1 MDYIKYIRS
10 RVGKDLINLTGVNV
24 LIINSKNEV
33 LLQKR
38 GEYPFKWGLIGGITE
53 LGESLEDTA
62 FREAFE
68 ETGLRIRNLNLLDTS
83 SGKDCH
89 LKLPN
94 GDEAYFIT
102 IGFYTKTYEGEL
114 LVDGKEKMDLKFYS
128 PDSLPKE
135 IPKTHRG
142 LINKYYGLD

>member
-10 RVGKDLINLTGVNV
+10 RVGNDLINLTGVNV

-53 LGESLEDTA
+53 LGESLRDTA
-62 FREAFE
+62 IREAFE
-68 ETGLRIRNLNLLDTS
+68 ETGLTIRDLVLLDTS

-94 GDEAYFIT
+94 GDQAYFIT
-102 IGFYTKTYEGEL
+102 IGFYTTTYEGEF
-114 LVDGKEKMDLKFYS
+114 LVDHKETLDLKFYGY
-128 PDSLPKE
+128 DSLPKE
-135 IPKTHRG
+135 IPVTHRG
-142 LINKYYGLD
+142 LINKYYDLD